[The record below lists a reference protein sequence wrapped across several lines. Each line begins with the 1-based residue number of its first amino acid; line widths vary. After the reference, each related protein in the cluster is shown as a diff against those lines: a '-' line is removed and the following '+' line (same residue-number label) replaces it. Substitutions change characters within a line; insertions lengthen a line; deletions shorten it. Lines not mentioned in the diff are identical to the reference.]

1 MHRKICLCIFCPA
14 ALVILKWEDCSESPG
29 CSIAETEA
37 PACGHPC
44 LIWTSQSQRSCI
56 WCSWMASLPG
66 CGLLAPGTVS
76 AARSLL
82 LQTVAS
88 WISSTNAWI
97 HFLFSDGQ
105 ITEHTNGNHGA
116 PSSRESRWNG
126 SWQYC
131 SVIAKQVHIKCWG
144 RKAKK
149 KITLTNKTLPYLQ
162 AQESGKAHRSC
173 SGRVFYL
180 AGTAVS
186 FHRMESLT
194 GQGVEVST
202 SFQKQKSSVGK
213 AIDS

>member
-29 CSIAETEA
+29 CSIAETET

-44 LIWTSQSQRSCI
+44 LIWTSQSQRSHI

-82 LQTVAS
+82 LQRVAS

-116 PSSRESRWNG
+116 PSSRENRWNG

-144 RKAKK
+144 RKAKNTDKQNSTVSSSPGIRKSPPLLLREGLLSRWRCCQLSPDGVIDWTGSGDLYLFPEAK
-149 KITLTNKTLPYLQ
+149 KF
-162 AQESGKAHRSC
+162 SG
-173 SGRVFYL
+173 
-180 AGTAVS
+180 
-186 FHRMESLT
+186 
-194 GQGVEVST
+194 
-202 SFQKQKSSVGK
+202 
-213 AIDS
+213 